1 MLAPI
6 ANFPLWFFLGAD
18 AILRSTSS
26 RWFPKSE
33 AKAGWPMSLALEH
46 AHIAVLSR
54 HRYRAESVALAVAE
68 RAGCKA
74 RAFTCLDVAAL
85 AAFDTILV
93 ETSPVLEPDLSWVR
107 EITARCPDAK
117 VILLGVVESENS
129 VVMLAEA
136 GASGYLAPGASFD
149 DLMALLESSRRGEFT
164 CPPHITFALFSHL
177 AHLVSGATRFSVQ
190 SPVLTIR
197 ERKVVELLSSNLTN
211 KEIAARLCISE
222 STAKNHVQRIL
233 KKLGLHDRS
242 LAAQS
247 PRLHRPL
254 VPPRISASAT
264 GQEPPLFAAGPG
276 V

>member
-1 MLAPI
+1 MA
-6 ANFPLWFFLGAD
+6 
-18 AILRSTSS
+18 
-26 RWFPKSE
+26 
-33 AKAGWPMSLALEH
+33 MSLALVH

-54 HRYRAESVALAVAE
+54 YRYRAESVAFAVSE

-74 RAFTCLDVAAL
+74 RAFDWLDVAAL
-85 AAFDTILV
+85 ARFDTILV
-93 ETSPVLEPDLSWVR
+93 ETSAVLAADLTWVR

-117 VILLGVVESENS
+117 VILLGMGESAES

-149 DLMALLESSRRGEFT
+149 DLIAILESSRRGEFT
-164 CPPHITFALFSHL
+164 CPPHITFVLFSHL
-177 AHLVSGATRFSVQ
+177 AHLASGATRFSLQ

-197 ERKVVELLSSNLTN
+197 ERKVVELLSYNLTN

-247 PRLHRPL
+247 PRLRRPL
-254 VPPRISASAT
+254 ASPGISVSAT
-264 GQEPPLFAAGPG
+264 AKEPPLLVARPG

>member
-1 MLAPI
+1 
-6 ANFPLWFFLGAD
+6 
-18 AILRSTSS
+18 
-26 RWFPKSE
+26 
-33 AKAGWPMSLALEH
+33 MSLALEH

-54 HRYRAESVALAVAE
+54 HRYRAESVALAVSE

-74 RAFTCLDVAAL
+74 RAFACFDVAAL
-85 AAFDTILV
+85 ASFDTILV
-93 ETSPVLEPDLSWVR
+93 ETSPVLEADLSWVR
-107 EITARCPDAK
+107 EIRARCPDAK
-117 VILLGVVESENS
+117 VILLGLGESEES

-149 DLMALLESSRRGEFT
+149 DLIAILESIQRGEFS

-177 AHLVSGATRFSVQ
+177 ARLASGATRFSLQ
-190 SPVLTIR
+190 SPVLTMR
-197 ERKVVELLSSNLTN
+197 ERKVVELLSHNLTN
-211 KEIAARLCISE
+211 KEIAARLCISG

-247 PRLHRPL
+247 PSLRRPMAS
-254 VPPRISASAT
+254 PGISASAT
-264 GQEPPLFAAGPG
+264 GREPPMLVAGPG